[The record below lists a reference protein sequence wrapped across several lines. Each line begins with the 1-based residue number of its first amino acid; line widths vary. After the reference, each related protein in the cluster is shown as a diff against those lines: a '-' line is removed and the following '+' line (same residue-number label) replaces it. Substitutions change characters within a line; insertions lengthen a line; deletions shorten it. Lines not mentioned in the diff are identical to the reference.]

1 VPDRDD
7 VQCDVTD
14 TAALA
19 RAAGEFADPHGL
31 GIWVNNAGRYPH
43 TGPIET
49 VSDDFLAEVF
59 DLNVRAQFAACRE
72 AARLMPRGGSIINM
86 ASTTA
91 FRGGKGTSAY
101 ATSKAAVVGMTR
113 VMAAELG
120 ARRIRVNAVA
130 PGVIDTPNARRQLAS
145 YMPPPFDFDRLGSA
159 NPLGVLGQPDH
170 VARACLFFA
179 SDFSAFVTGTT
190 LLVDGGA
197 ST

>member
-1 VPDRDD
+1 VPGRDD

-72 AARLMPRGGSIINM
+72 AARLMPRGGSIINGLDH
-86 ASTTA
+86 
-91 FRGGKGTSAY
+91 RVPRREGHERLRDVEGG
-101 ATSKAAVVGMTR
+101 
-113 VMAAELG
+113 
-120 ARRIRVNAVA
+120 RRRHD
-130 PGVIDTPNARRQLAS
+130 PCHGR
-145 YMPPPFDFDRLGSA
+145 
-159 NPLGVLGQPDH
+159 
-170 VARACLFFA
+170 
-179 SDFSAFVTGTT
+179 
-190 LLVDGGA
+190 
-197 ST
+197 